1 MRRHSRLWTLAG
13 LLAGT
18 VTFGSPQVAAAAISF
33 VQANASTNDAAA
45 STIAQAFTTANTTG
59 NLIVVAVTWGD
70 NAAPSIRATD
80 TLGNT
85 YAITI
90 NDFDPG
96 NRQGLAI
103 LYAPNIRAGA
113 NTVTVTLGTT
123 GGYRRIMVSE
133 YSGIAT
139 TAPFDVAAH
148 NRAGGTT
155 AANGVTSTAATTTAN
170 GDLIFGV
177 AMDDSGSFGTI
188 TAGTGFTVRATL
200 NAMDMAIED
209 AIQATAGSVAAT
221 FTFSRADIYLAQM
234 AAFKAAPGG
243 GGGGGPALSSI
254 ACSPSSLS
262 SGSSTTCTVTLNQN
276 APTNGTTVALSSNNP
291 SALPVPASVTVPAN
305 SASTTFTS
313 TAGSVTSIQT
323 VTLIATLNAAS

>member
-1 MRRHSRLWTLAG
+1 MRSHSRLWTLAC

-18 VTFGSPQVAAAAISF
+18 VAFSSPQVAAAAISF

-45 STIAQAFTTANTTG
+45 ATIAQAFATANTAG
-59 NLIVVAVTWGD
+59 NLIVVAVSWGD

-85 YAITI
+85 YSIATKQ
-90 NDFDPG
+90 FDPG

-123 GGYRRIMVSE
+123 GGYRRIIVSE

-139 TAPFDVAAH
+139 TSPLDAAAR

-188 TAGTGFTVRATL
+188 SAGTGFTRRTTL
-200 NAMDMAIED
+200 NGMDMATED
-209 AIQATAGSVAAT
+209 AIQATAGAVAAT
-221 FTFSRADIYLAQM
+221 FTFSRADTYLAQL
-234 AAFKAAPGG
+234 ATFKAAPGG

-254 ACSPSSLS
+254 ACNPSGLA
-262 SGSSTTCTVTLNQN
+262 SGSSTTCTVSLNQ
-276 APTNGTTVALSSNNP
+276 
-291 SALPVPASVTVPAN
+291 
-305 SASTTFTS
+305 
-313 TAGSVTSIQT
+313 
-323 VTLIATLNAAS
+323 